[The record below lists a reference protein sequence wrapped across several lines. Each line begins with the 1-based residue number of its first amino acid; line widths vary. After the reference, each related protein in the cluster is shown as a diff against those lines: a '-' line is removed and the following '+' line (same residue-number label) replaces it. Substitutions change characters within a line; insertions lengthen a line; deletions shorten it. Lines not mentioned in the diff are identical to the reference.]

1 MVRLSVH
8 VEGQTEERFV
18 NELLASH
25 LYGQGFSHIWARLY
39 GSARKRGRGTGWPTV
54 RGELVRHLKED
65 KTIIATTMTDY
76 YGMPQS
82 GSKAWPGRAAAAE
95 LPFPER
101 AKAVEDALSAD
112 IESAMGSRFDR
123 RRFIPFVMM
132 HEFEALLFSDCN
144 QFAIGIDRPELATV
158 FQRVR
163 DAFSSPEAIDD
174 SPLTA
179 PSKQIE
185 ALVPGYEKPLLGALA
200 ALEIGLETMRA
211 ECPHF
216 DCWVSRLEK
225 RAA

>member
-82 GSKAWPGRAAAAE
+82 GSRAWPGRATAAR
-95 LPFPER
+95 LPLLQR
-101 AKAVEDALSAD
+101 ARAVEDALSAD

>member
-39 GSARKRGRGTGWPTV
+39 GSARKRGRGTGWPTL